1 MKLLYIT
8 NGINGS
14 GGLERVLS
22 IKASALAEEWGYEV
36 GIVVLNETHKNL
48 FYIFSPQIQM
58 LPVEVSGNPIQYLK
72 QYKTGVQKVVDD
84 FQPDIIS
91 VCDDGIKGFLLPK
104 FIKTKAKWIYERHAS
119 TQLNKAKGWKGNLTV
134 KAMQY
139 LAKRFDRFIVL
150 TPSNIKEWKKIKAI
164 AIPNPLSFPIQKGNP
179 LDQKKVIAV
188 GSHSYNKGYDLLLK
202 VWQEVHKKYPDWEL
216 HIYGKSDPQ
225 QTYIRLKEEWKVLQC
240 YFHEPVSDIRAKYL
254 DSSIMV
260 LPSRSEGFG
269 MVLIEAMA
277 CGLPCISFDCPS
289 GPRDI
294 IEHDVDGILVPAENI
309 SAMVK
314 AFERLIGDKRLRKDM
329 GQKAIVNVKRY
340 SSEQILKHWEGLFHD
355 LVNNKHFK

>member
-36 GIVVLNETHKNL
+36 GILVLNELKEDP
-48 FYIFSPQIQM
+48 FYKFSPQIQM
-58 LPVEVSGNPIQYLK
+58 LPVKVSGNPIQYLK

-139 LAKRFDRFIVL
+139 LAKSFDRFVVL

-216 HIYGKSDPQ
+216 HAYGKTDKEK
-225 QTYIRLKEEWKVLQC
+225 TYVHLKEALEVKNF
-240 YFHEPVSDIRAKYL
+240 YFHNPVANIQKQYL
-254 DSSIMV
+254 SSSLMV
-260 LPSRSEGFG
+260 MPSRSEGFG
-269 MVLIEAMA
+269 MVLIEAMT

-294 IEHDVDGILVPAENI
+294 IEHDVDGVLVPVENTE
-309 SAMVK
+309 AMVVALK
-314 AFERLIGDKRLRKDM
+314 KLMTDEVLRQEM
-329 GQKAIVNVKRY
+329 GQMALENVQRY
-340 SSEQILKHWEGLFHD
+340 KPKHILRQWDELFKS
-355 LVNNKHFK
+355 L

>member
-58 LPVEVSGNPIQYLK
+58 LPVKVSGNPIQYLK
-72 QYKTGVQKVVDD
+72 QYKAGVQKVVDD

-139 LAKRFDRFIVL
+139 LAKRFDRFVVL

-164 AIPNPLSFPIQKGNP
+164 AIPNPLSFSIQKGNP

-202 VWQEVHKKYPDWEL
+202 VWQEIHKKYPEWEL

-225 QTYIRLKEEWKVLQC
+225 QTFIRLKEEWKVLQC

-294 IEHDVDGILVPAENI
+294 IEHDVDGILVPAEDV
-309 SAMVK
+309 SEMVK
-314 AFERLIGDKRLRKDM
+314 AFERIIVNKDLRKNMGEKATESAKKYLSKTIIQQWDM
-329 GQKAIVNVKRY
+329 LFKA
-340 SSEQILKHWEGLFHD
+340 L
-355 LVNNKHFK
+355 